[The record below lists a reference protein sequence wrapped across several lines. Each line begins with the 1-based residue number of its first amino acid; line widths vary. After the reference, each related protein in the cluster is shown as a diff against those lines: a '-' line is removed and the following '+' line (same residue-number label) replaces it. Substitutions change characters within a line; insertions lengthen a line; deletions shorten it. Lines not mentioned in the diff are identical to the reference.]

1 MCGAKPGLRVTFD
14 VVDVPQKAG
23 PGSPVSVMLAVRSG
37 EQIQTGEVSIP
48 RKRWDLAAFLSVI
61 EGSSKLP
68 S

>member
-1 MCGAKPGLRVTFD
+1 
-14 VVDVPQKAG
+14 
-23 PGSPVSVMLAVRSG
+23 MLAVRSG